1 MYLAILVEY
10 LDLFILVRK
19 ISLPNYHLRKWY
31 YTTIMCLWECPTV
44 EKAFVEVGLTF
55 CLLSCAQRD
64 TTIIVTSS
72 VVQKLIK
79 SILLLMKCGSYNY
92 RLSTLSGKQL
102 TSAAKLIFVHLLPIT
117 VPYISNM
124 MYVSYLNL
132 MLFLRRIAFDE
143 PLIINTWIEIFKMS
157 NI

>member
-1 MYLAILVEY
+1 
-10 LDLFILVRK
+10 
-19 ISLPNYHLRKWY
+19 
-31 YTTIMCLWECPTV
+31 
-44 EKAFVEVGLTF
+44 VEVGLTF

-143 PLIINTWIEIFKMS
+143 PLIINT
-157 NI
+157 